1 MVEHLIVFNA
11 EASPEE
17 VRRMVAKA
25 KAVLTRIPGVLGLR
39 YGEALDPGA
48 RYRYWF
54 SVVFAGPEVVEVY
67 RDHPLHVDFANRVF
81 RPMAK
86 DRITTDYLVLE
97 GPCAP

>member
-17 VRRMVAKA
+17 VRRMVAEA
-25 KAVLTRIPGVLGLR
+25 KAVLTQIPGVLGVR
-39 YGEALDPGA
+39 YGEALNPGA
-48 RYRYWF
+48 RYRYWL

>member
-17 VRRMVAKA
+17 VRRMVAEV
-25 KAVLTRIPGVLGLR
+25 KAVLTQIPGVLGLR
-39 YGEALDPGA
+39 YGEALSPGA
-48 RYRYWF
+48 RYRYWL

-67 RDHPLHVDFANRVF
+67 RDHLLHVDFANRVF

>member
-17 VRRMVAKA
+17 VRRMVAEA
-25 KAVLTRIPGVLGLR
+25 KAVLTQIPGVLGVR
-39 YGEALDPGA
+39 YGEALSLEA
-48 RYRYWF
+48 RYRYWL